1 MWKAVVDWNSE
12 IKKGD
17 VFVNN
22 RHEFYVV
29 VKETETGQKMNC
41 LVLTVGD
48 NNVARVVG
56 SSLMDSEDLLNKL
69 FFTKRDD
76 VKVSIEISG
85 FNV

>member
-1 MWKAVVDWNSE
+1 MWKAVVDWSSN
-12 IKKGD
+12 IKRGD

-22 RHEFYVV
+22 RHEYYVV
-29 VKETETGQKMNC
+29 IKEMETGKKMNC

-56 SSLMDSEDLLNKL
+56 SSLMDSEDLMNKQL
-69 FFTKRDD
+69 FTKRED
-76 VKVSIEISG
+76 VKVNIEISG